1 MTTTPSELIS
11 KQKKL
16 IEVYATLISE
26 DETRERVRIHDDL
39 CFALKV
45 PHCEFHPFEDIDFI
59 PTYKQA
65 LKIIYDAID
74 NFEPSKRL
82 PDYGV
87 EACLHCGCCQIPMK
101 DMDEFNAHILTPEH
115 QRNAI
120 RAMDVKLSNLHSKGY
135 IEDIEKHVA
144 SGSKEPVDYNV
155 WLTYYK
161 VKKENEILLEL
172 NGIMSNLRKIVK
184 EVC

>member
-1 MTTTPSELIS
+1 MRNVPPDVRV
-11 KQKKL
+11 KHL

-26 DETRERVRIHDDL
+26 DETRERARIHEDL
-39 CFALKV
+39 SIALKV
-45 PHCEFHPFEDIDFI
+45 PHSEFKPFEHIESV
-59 PTYKQA
+59 PTYQQA
-65 LKIIYDAID
+65 VKIIHDYIN
-74 NFEPSKRL
+74 NFDPAKQL

-87 EACLHCGCCQIPMK
+87 EPHLHCGCCQIQMK

-135 IEDIEKHVA
+135 IEDIERHVA
-144 SGSKEPVDYNV
+144 SGSKKPVNYDI

-161 VKKENEILLEL
+161 LKKENEILLEL